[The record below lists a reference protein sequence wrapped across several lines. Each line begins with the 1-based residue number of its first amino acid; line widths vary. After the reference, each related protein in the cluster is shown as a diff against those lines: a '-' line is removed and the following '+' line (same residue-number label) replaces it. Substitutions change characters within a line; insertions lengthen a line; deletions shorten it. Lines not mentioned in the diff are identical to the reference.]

1 MKKKNKNKPKKINTL
16 REAKK
21 AYRQSR
27 KKKTVVGV
35 TSRKALQSGKALKA
49 KTQQLAKQK
58 TTYLYTEEFSTQLN
72 KYRQRVLN
80 KFDEKYDVKDFKNID
95 SSYSLDMNY
104 IKNEIIRPYRES
116 KMNNLVST
124 LESMDATEL
133 YIRHI
138 TLSGDD
144 RADINAGW
152 DFYMEIETVAGDMYL
167 DSQGNIY
174 TKEDE
179 ENRLID
185 VWTRPLTAEE
195 ISMIEDLKNQ
205 ENN

>member
-1 MKKKNKNKPKKINTL
+1 MKKKNKPKKVNPL
-16 REAKK
+16 REAK
-21 AYRQSR
+21 RQR
-27 KKKTVVGV
+27 REALKKKTTIGV
-35 TSRKALQSGKALKA
+35 TSRNAMQSGKALKA
-49 KTQQLAKQK
+49 RTQQLAKQK
-58 TTYLYTEEFSTQLN
+58 TTYLYTQEFDTQLN

-80 KFDEKYDVKDFKNID
+80 KFDEKYDIKDFKDID

-116 KMNNLVST
+116 KMDDLVSR

-133 YIRHI
+133 YVRHI
-138 TLSGDD
+138 TLSDGDK
-144 RADINAGW
+144 ADINAGW

-174 TKEDE
+174 TKKDE

-185 VWTRPLTAEE
+185 VWTRPLTSEE
-195 ISMIEDLKNQ
+195 IGMINDLKNQ
-205 ENN
+205 ENK